1 MKQSILELE
10 SISQMNKILD
20 IEPPQHPLIYIMD
33 LSKQGTPSH
42 LNNVPLLSPFYVIA
56 MKDAA
61 CGVQYGRN
69 TYDFEEGILS
79 FFAPG
84 QIVTTTEEG
93 NVSNGWMLFFTL
105 ILSVNLHL
113 EKS

>member
-33 LSKQGTPSH
+33 LSRQGTPSH
-42 LNNVPLLSPFYVIA
+42 LNNVPVLSLFYVIA

-69 TYDFEEGILS
+69 TYDFEEGVLS
-79 FFAPG
+79 FFAPV